1 MIQQGDNLSTVYVR
15 NDRAALIKYMI
26 GPAKRIESII
36 MELYNGAFHAVSA
49 PIISDVKC
57 PIDRDLRQ
65 FRANETT
72 FLSQRSWINRCS
84 APHSAFP
91 SARARRAPLTLSFH
105 VRKSSDLS
113 SLIFTSTRQ
122 SEQRTHTTESHVFD
136 SSLKEE
142 ISKAISYNQ
151 ISQWPVL
158 NAYLIIKLSTQ
169 YLLFDR

>member
-1 MIQQGDNLSTVYVR
+1 
-15 NDRAALIKYMI
+15 MI

-36 MELYNGAFHAVSA
+36 MELYKGAFHAVSA

-65 FRANETT
+65 FCANETT
-72 FLSQRSWINRCS
+72 FLSQRSWINRRS
-84 APHSAFP
+84 APHLAFP

-122 SEQRTHTTESHVFD
+122 SEQRTHTIEPHVFD
-136 SSLKEE
+136 SPLKEE
-142 ISKAISYNQ
+142 ISKATSCNQ
-151 ISQWPVL
+151 TFQWLVL
-158 NAYLIIKLSTQ
+158 NAYLIIKL
-169 YLLFDR
+169 FDGIYCTTVNCAFIPYTMYKILMITSINIV